1 MRIMEIKRILRVPS
15 RDVLN
20 SL

>member
-1 MRIMEIKRILRVPS
+1 MEIKRILRVPS